1 MKKLLVYLDEDMHE
15 DLKELAH
22 RKRTTM
28 SELVRYA
35 VDKTFEDALDV
46 IGSERAFEEYLA
58 DPSSAI
64 TLDEF
69 LEKHGIALPSGPAK
83 AGRQANGKTPAA
95 GQGKG
100 RRGAAK
106 VG

>member
-1 MKKLLVYLDEDMHE
+1 MKKLLIYLDEDLHE

-22 RKRTTM
+22 RKRTSM

-35 VDKTFEDALDV
+35 LDATFEDALDV
-46 IGSERAFEEYLA
+46 IGAERSFQEYLA

-69 LEKHGIALPSGPAK
+69 LEKHGIALPNSSPSSGRPRDGETAT
-83 AGRQANGKTPAA
+83 ARQGTSGRGT
-95 GQGKG
+95 
-100 RRGAAK
+100 AK